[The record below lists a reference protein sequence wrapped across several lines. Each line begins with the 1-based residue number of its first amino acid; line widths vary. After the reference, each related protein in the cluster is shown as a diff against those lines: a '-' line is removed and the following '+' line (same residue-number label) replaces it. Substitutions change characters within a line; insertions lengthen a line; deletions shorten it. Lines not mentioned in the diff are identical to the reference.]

1 MTVYLVVPLDKETSK
16 ALERL
21 AANSLGITAEAL
33 AAEAIASFVSDR
45 QDAQRRIAEGAFLFN
60 KRGSRGK
67 TLLSKVE
74 STFGTDDA
82 E

>member
-21 AANSLGITAEAL
+21 AASSLGITVEAL
-33 AAEAIASFVSDR
+33 AAEAIESFVSNR

-60 KRGSRGK
+60 ARGK

-74 STFGTDDA
+74 STFGADDVD
-82 E
+82 